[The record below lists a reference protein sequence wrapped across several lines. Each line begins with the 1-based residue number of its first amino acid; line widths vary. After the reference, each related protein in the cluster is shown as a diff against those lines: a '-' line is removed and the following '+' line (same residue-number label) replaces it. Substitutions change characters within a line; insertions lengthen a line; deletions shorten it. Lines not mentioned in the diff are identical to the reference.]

1 MSSKQKLFGITLVA
15 FVVFAVGLGISQT
28 SEPSVPGVYLLVEV
42 NGEKLPAV
50 SWTKKSNG
58 ESCNT
63 EILGGALLLD
73 SEGRWAS
80 LVTERDVCVHEDGSK
95 TADEEASMMFAGSY
109 KISGNQI
116 TLQENEISADQA
128 ILKGDLLVLTVI
140 GVGVFEGQ
148 TIKCVLRR
156 D

>member
-1 MSSKQKLFGITLVA
+1 VNSKQRLFGIIWVALVG
-15 FVVFAVGLGISQT
+15 FAVGLGISET
-28 SEPSVPGVYLLVEV
+28 SEPLAPGIYLLIEV

-58 ESCNT
+58 ERCKT
-63 EILGGALLLD
+63 ETLGGALLLD
-73 SEGRWAS
+73 SKGQWAS
-80 LVTERDVCVHEDGSK
+80 LVTERDVCVHEDDSE
-95 TADEEASMMFAGSY
+95 TAGEKASTMFAGSY

-116 TLQENEISADQA
+116 TLQDETSADQA
-128 ILKGDLLVLTVI
+128 ILKGDLLVLTIV

-148 TIKCVLRR
+148 TTEYVLRR

>member
-1 MSSKQKLFGITLVA
+1 MSSKQKLFGIALVA
-15 FVVFAVGLGISQT
+15 FVGFAVGSGISQT
-28 SEPSVPGVYLLVEV
+28 SEPSVSGVYLLIEV

-58 ESCNT
+58 ERCKT
-63 EILGGALLLD
+63 ETLGGALLLG
-73 SEGRWAS
+73 SEEQWAS
-80 LVTERDVCVHEDGSK
+80 LVTERNVCVHEDGSE

-116 TLQENEISADQA
+116 TLQDEASADQA
-128 ILKGDLLVLTVI
+128 ILKGDLLVLTV
-140 GVGVFEGQ
+140 VGVDVFDGQ
-148 TIKCVLRR
+148 TTEYVLRR

>member
-58 ESCNT
+58 ESCNI

-116 TLQENEISADQA
+116 TLQDEISADQA

-148 TIKCVLRR
+148 TTKLVLRR

>member
-1 MSSKQKLFGITLVA
+1 
-15 FVVFAVGLGISQT
+15 
-28 SEPSVPGVYLLVEV
+28 LLIEV

-58 ESCNT
+58 ERCKT
-63 EILGGALLLD
+63 ETLGGALLLG
-73 SEGRWAS
+73 SEGQWAS
-80 LVTERDVCVHEDGSK
+80 LVTERNVCVHEDGSE

-116 TLQENEISADQA
+116 TLQDEASADQA
-128 ILKGDLLVLTVI
+128 ILKGDLLVLTVV
-140 GVGVFEGQ
+140 GVGVFDGQ
-148 TIKCVLRR
+148 TTEYVLRR

>member
-1 MSSKQKLFGITLVA
+1 MSSKQRLFGISVVSFLV
-15 FVVFAVGLGISQT
+15 FSVGLGISQT
-28 SEPSVPGVYLLVEV
+28 PEPSVPGIYSLIEV

-58 ESCNT
+58 ERCKT
-63 EILGGALLLD
+63 ETLGGALLLG

-80 LVTERDVCVHEDGSK
+80 LVTERDVCLHEDGSE
-95 TADEEASMMFAGSY
+95 TAGKEASIVFTGSY
-109 KISGNQI
+109 KVSGNKI
-116 TLQENEISADQA
+116 TLQDEGSEDQA
-128 ILKGDLLVLTVI
+128 ALEGDLLVLTVV

-148 TIKCVLRR
+148 TTKYVLRR